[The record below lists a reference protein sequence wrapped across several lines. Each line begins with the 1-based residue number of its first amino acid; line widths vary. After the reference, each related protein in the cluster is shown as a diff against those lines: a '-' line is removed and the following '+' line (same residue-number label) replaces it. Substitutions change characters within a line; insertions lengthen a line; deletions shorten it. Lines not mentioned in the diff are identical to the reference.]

1 MITALPHRSLRHGF
15 QTVGVVLPTV
25 LALAQSLFLI
35 APARAGT
42 EMQQDQLLDSELAS
56 IILVKDQSNDVQRKL
71 GRPCVVPA
79 SNHETVSYVYQS
91 DDGSYLRFVVN
102 ASPSDVHY
110 RLVESMTM
118 SVQPTISMTCYTPSH
133 VSVNGKLPR
142 IRTGKGIQLGGSL
155 DRIRAMYGE
164 PNDTQIVN
172 TQEIRLQYNLGYETD
187 QYYQWT
193 LTFRDS
199 RLVEWTAEAIPFF
212 IEAGG

>member
-1 MITALPHRSLRHGF
+1 MGTTLPYRSLRHGF
-15 QTVGVVLPTV
+15 QTVRVVLPIV
-25 LALAQSLFLI
+25 LALANLFPI
-35 APARAGT
+35 GPARAGT
-42 EMQQDQLLDSELAS
+42 EIQQDQLFDNELAS
-56 IILVKDQSNDVQRKL
+56 IILLKDQSNDVQRKL

-79 SNHETVSYVYQS
+79 SNHETVSYVYRS
-91 DDGSYLRFVVN
+91 DEGNYLRFVVN
-102 ASPSDVHY
+102 VSPSDVHY
-110 RLVESMTM
+110 RVVESMTM
-118 SVQPTISMTCYTPSH
+118 SIQPTISMTCYTPSH

-142 IRTGKGIQLGGSL
+142 RTGKGIQLGDSL

-164 PNDTQIVN
+164 PKDTQIVN
-172 TQEIRLQYNLGYETD
+172 TQDVRLQYNLGYETD

>member
-1 MITALPHRSLRHGF
+1 MIPALPHRSLRHGF

-25 LALAQSLFLI
+25 LALAQCLFLI
-35 APARAGT
+35 TPARAGT
-42 EMQQDQLLDSELAS
+42 EIQQDQLFDTELAS
-56 IILVKDQSNDVQRKL
+56 IILVEDQSNDVQRKL
-71 GRPCVVPA
+71 GRPCVVPT

-91 DDGSYLRFVVN
+91 GDGSYLRFVVN

-133 VSVNGKLPR
+133 VSVNEKLPR
-142 IRTGKGIQLGGSL
+142 RTGKGIQLGDSL
-155 DRIRAMYGE
+155 DQIRAMYGD

-172 TQEIRLQYNLGYETD
+172 TQEIRLQYNSGYETD

-199 RLVEWTAEAIPFF
+199 HLVEWTAEAIPFF